1 MVGGND
7 TAKLPR
13 GLSGARL
20 AELPRVK
27 TNMNRSDPQLNDRI
41 TEDDLNERV
50 KMSQRNLL
58 GPESTNQ
65 IIKDDED
72 ENAVV

>member
-1 MVGGND
+1 
-7 TAKLPR
+7 
-13 GLSGARL
+13 
-20 AELPRVK
+20 
-27 TNMNRSDPQLNDRI
+27 MNRSDPQLNDRI